1 MSPIRVVVDTNV
13 MVSGLLWK
21 GKSHNLI
28 KLAEENQITFC
39 VCTEML
45 EELDEVLRREKFG
58 KRIKALS
65 TSVEQLMFL
74 VETLVE
80 IIDVKGVFPYM
91 TTDTD
96 DNVFLSCA
104 QNSKVKY
111 VISGDEHLLILG
123 CLEEISIISVSDFF
137 EREGLGF

>member
-1 MSPIRVVVDTNV
+1 

-39 VCTEML
+39 VCAEML

-58 KRIKALS
+58 KRIKSLS
-65 TSVEQLMFL
+65 TSVEQLIFL

-80 IIDVKGVFPYM
+80 IIDVKEVFPYI

-96 DNVFLSCA
+96 DNIFLSCA
-104 QNSKVKY
+104 QNSKARY
-111 VISGDEHLLILG
+111 VISGDEHLLSLG
-123 CLEEISIISVSDFF
+123 CLKEILIISVSDFL
-137 EREGLGF
+137 EKEGLLIRETLY